1 MPLVGSPFSRP
12 RGGLR
17 FPSVR
22 PGGRGP
28 SRRGRL
34 GSGRLGSGRLGSGRL
49 GSGRLGFGW
58 CAIPRDE
65 VLHGVVLDPGRG
77 EVHARVLAIE
87 ELAQAAQQVR
97 PAQPQA
103 ARDQLGDD
111 RAEGGRGAEDEGQPD
126 GQVKDP

>member
-22 PGGRGP
+22 PGRRGP
-28 SRRGRL
+28 SRR
-34 GSGRLGSGRLGSGRL
+34 GRL

-58 CAIPRDE
+58 CAIPGDE

-77 EVHARVLAIE
+77 QVHARVLAIE
-87 ELAQAAQQVR
+87 ELAQAAQQVC